1 MPALTI
7 SIASGEPRFHS
18 EKRKSNGSS
27 GEVQKLTE
35 DLSVL
40 STSVFFYTRVDLCRV
55 EATLAEPRAVPAAA
69 GKRLER
75 FEHLERLERAAVLV
89 SAAV

>member
-1 MPALTI
+1 M

-18 EKRKSNGSS
+18 KKRNSNGSS
-27 GEVQKLTE
+27 GEVKKLTE

-40 STSVFFYTRVDLCRV
+40 STSVFFYTWVDKWPV
-55 EATLAEPRAVPAAA
+55 EATLAEPRVVPAAA

-75 FEHLERLERAAVLV
+75 FERLECLERAAVLV